1 MPIVGCLKYKKN
13 MNSAY
18 LQKLHQVTKM
28 SILYMQYTCAHAGI
42 LKLRQNLAA
51 TVAEFY
57 WW

>member
-1 MPIVGCLKYKKN
+1 